1 MQRANLERAAA
12 NYSYLRG
19 WFYFPAGALCICA
32 ALANWEVGPFRSAW
46 AFPVAVLVIGAACL
60 PIVRFYT
67 TNYGRMSMSTRQQI
81 RGAIAV
87 LIGVGVM
94 IGGSS
99 LMRSEAG
106 WSLDL
111 PVNPIAV
118 SFALIMLITYAIGV
132 GVKAHHVIIWGTLLV
147 VGAVP
152 LWHGDDPSNI
162 GLVLAGVAMMV
173 TGSLR
178 PPPVRRHVRAVQ
190 ARAPRGQRC
199 RSVTTTSPWIG

>member
-1 MQRANLERAAA
+1 MERASLESAAA
-12 NYSYLRG
+12 NFSYLRG

-32 ALANWEVGPFRSAW
+32 ALANWEAGPFRSAW
-46 AFPVAVLVIGAACL
+46 AFPVAVLVIGLACL
-60 PIVRFYT
+60 PIARFYT
-67 TNYGRMSMSTRQQI
+67 THYGRMSMSTRQQI

-132 GVKAHHVIIWGTLLV
+132 GIKAHHVIIWGTLLV

-152 LWHGDDPSNI
+152 LWNGDDPSNI

-173 TGSLR
+173 TGVFDHRLFVDTFGPSR
-178 PPPVRRHVRAVQ
+178 RVRLEDSGVGA
-190 ARAPRGQRC
+190 
-199 RSVTTTSPWIG
+199 